1 MIYRNEDNGYT
12 ILRLETEDDEV
23 TVVGTMPG
31 LMPGEGLSVHGQWTH
46 HSIYGPQLKAQIVER
61 RMPQGERAVLE
72 YLSSGAVKGV
82 GAATAR
88 RLVDEFGEDVL
99 SEARAAVENCRLVID
114 AGVDLGPGNAPLAE
128 LLDMARRAGKL
139 VSFEEY
145 KRQRVT
151 A

>member
-1 MIYRNEDNGYT
+1 MPVPDETLILLEGTVSSVIYRNEDNGYT

-46 HSIYGPQLKAQIVER
+46 HSTYGPQLKAQIVER

-82 GAATAR
+82 GTATAR
-88 RLVDEFGEDVL
+88 RLVETFGEDVL
-99 SEARAAVENCRLVID
+99 SVIENDPYRLSQVI
-114 AGVDLGPGNAPLAE
+114 GSLE
-128 LLDMARRAGKL
+128 IFR
-139 VSFEEY
+139 
-145 KRQRVT
+145 
-151 A
+151 